1 MNPFEKIVRDLAIK
15 KCKER
20 EIDFGFVGIEGNKLI
35 IEVIGKEYDIKS
47 IYNYILNF
55 LKEYYNGSN

>member
-20 EIDFGFVGIEGNKLI
+20 EIGFGFVGIEGNKLI